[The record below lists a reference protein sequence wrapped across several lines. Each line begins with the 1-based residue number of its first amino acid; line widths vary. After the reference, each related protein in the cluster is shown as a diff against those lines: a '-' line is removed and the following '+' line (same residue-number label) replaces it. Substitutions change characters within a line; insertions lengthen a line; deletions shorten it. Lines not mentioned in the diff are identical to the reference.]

1 MSFLLTRLDMLF
13 KEYLVVIKMDSY
25 AEAERLSW
33 NMPLFGAI
41 MIMPNYK
48 KQ

>member
-1 MSFLLTRLDMLF
+1 MQNELSLDMFF

-33 NMPLFGAI
+33 NMLLFGAI

>member
-1 MSFLLTRLDMLF
+1 MKKAENLADKIEKFSKH
-13 KEYLVVIKMDSY
+13 KETK
-25 AEAERLSW
+25 ERLSW